1 MSAEAPAQSRRVVFV
16 SSCMTGKRCLYHGW
30 YSSFALPFLAE
41 CRAAGIEIV
50 DACAEMLG
58 GLKCPRPAARVE
70 ADGRVYF
77 IRGRRD
83 VTLEFYLGAS
93 RALEI
98 LQGSGASVALLLAGS
113 PSCDREFGIFG
124 KEAAKLVPVV
134 RCKRDL
140 VGWESQARFYLHLPP
155 PHRTFPQ

>member
-1 MSAEAPAQSRRVVFV
+1 
-16 SSCMTGKRCLYHGW
+16 MTRDGGMNLGLSGAWLRYPG
-30 YSSFALPFLAE
+30 
-41 CRAAGIEIV
+41 AA
-50 DACAEMLG
+50 DWAM
-58 GLKCPRPAARVE
+58 
-70 ADGRVYF
+70 
-77 IRGRRD
+77 RD